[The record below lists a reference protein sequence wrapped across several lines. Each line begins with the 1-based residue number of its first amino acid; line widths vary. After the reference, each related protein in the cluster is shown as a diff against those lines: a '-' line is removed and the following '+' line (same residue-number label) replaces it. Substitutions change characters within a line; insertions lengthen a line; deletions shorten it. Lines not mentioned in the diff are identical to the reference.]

1 MSIASNI
8 NASYAQ
14 SGGPTLLANSIRPSS
29 ARVGRETAERSI
41 SLTALLAWVAAAAWV
56 LTGRRK
62 LPPNWD
68 HLRTGSAEKPGSR
81 SEGCTSCA
89 SSIAQ
94 AWQTPPCRYN
104 IWLSE
109 PVPGINSSSPWNAF
123 TSYLTTLYFLADFF
137 RREHRAV
144 CAARGYR
151 EEQGIVEGS

>member
-89 SSIAQ
+89 SSIA
-94 AWQTPPCRYN
+94 PKIIIGKKN
-104 IWLSE
+104 ISMA
-109 PVPGINSSSPWNAF
+109 NSSMPLQHLALRARSWNKQLESLERF
-123 TSYLTTLYFLADFF
+123 YLFSDYLVFLG
-137 RREHRAV
+137 RLL
-144 CAARGYR
+144 
-151 EEQGIVEGS
+151 S